1 MEIEQNKLGNT
12 HEVRTVNILNLE
24 TRSEEG
30 DSGNK
35 IVGYAAVYDEFTK
48 ITDRWGDSF
57 YEKISRDA
65 AKESLEDGHEIFA
78 LKNHNW
84 DMVLGRTDANLILKN
99 DEKGIY
105 FELTPNNSTLAND
118 LKEDVK
124 SGIIKQ
130 CSIGFKIVDQEWEE
144 KEGEYFRVIKQIELF
159 EVTLTPIPAYTSTTA
174 EVRSL
179 NFDNS
184 KDETIKSSART
195 VNLSEQEE
203 RNRFLNEAKN
213 QIREI
218 DNYFKL

>member
-24 TRSEEG
+24 TRSEG

-48 ITDRWGDSF
+48 LTDRWGDSF

-65 AKESLEDGHEIFA
+65 AKESLEDGHEVFA

-118 LKEDVK
+118 LKEDVR

-130 CSIGFKIVDQEWEE
+130 CSIGFRIVDQEWEE
-144 KEGEYFRVIKQIELF
+144 KDGEYFRVIKQIELF
-159 EVTLTPIPAYTSTTA
+159 EITLTPIPAYTNTTA

-179 NFDNS
+179 NFTQNQ
-184 KDETIKSSART
+184 DEKNKINTRT
-195 VNLSEQEE
+195 ADLNEKEE
-203 RNRFLNEAKN
+203 RSRLLKEARN
-213 QIREI
+213 QIKEI

>member
-1 MEIEQNKLGNT
+1 MEMEQNKLGNT

-24 TRSEEG
+24 TRSEG
-30 DSGNK
+30 DNGNK
-35 IVGYAAVYDEFTK
+35 IVGYAAVYDEFTRL
-48 ITDRWGDSF
+48 TDRWGDYF

-84 DMVLGRTDANLILKN
+84 DMVLGRTDANLTLKN
-99 DEKGIY
+99 DEQGIY

-130 CSIGFKIVDQEWEE
+130 CSIGFRILDQEWEE

-159 EVTLTPIPAYTSTTA
+159 EITLTPIPAYTNTTA

-179 NFDNS
+179 NSSQNQ
-184 KDETIKSSART
+184 DEKNKINTRT
-195 VNLSEQEE
+195 ADLNEQEE
-203 RNRFLNEAKN
+203 RSIILKEARN
-213 QIREI
+213 QINEI

>member
-1 MEIEQNKLGNT
+1 MDMEQNKLGNT

-24 TRSEEG
+24 TRAEG
-30 DSGNK
+30 DNGNR

-57 YEKISRDA
+57 HEKISRDA

-84 DMVLGRTDANLILKN
+84 DMVLGRTGANLNLRN

-105 FELTPNNSTLAND
+105 FELVPNNSTLAND

-130 CSIGFKIVDQEWEE
+130 CSIGFRIIDQEWEE
-144 KEGEYFRVIKQIELF
+144 KEGEYFRIIKEIELF
-159 EVTLTPIPAYTSTTA
+159 EITLTPIPAYTNTTA

-179 NFDNS
+179 SGN
-184 KDETIKSSART
+184 
-195 VNLSEQEE
+195 VNNEPCKTNTKTDLTEQEE
-203 RNRFLNEAKN
+203 RNKLLDEAKN
-213 QIREI
+213 QIKEI
-218 DNYFKL
+218 DNYFKI

>member
-1 MEIEQNKLGNT
+1 MEMEQNKLGNT

-24 TRSEEG
+24 TRSEG
-30 DSGNK
+30 DNGNK
-35 IVGYAAVYDEFTK
+35 IVGYAAVYDEFTRL
-48 ITDRWGDSF
+48 TDRWGDYF

-65 AKESLEDGHEIFA
+65 AKESLEDDHEIFA

-84 DMVLGRTDANLILKN
+84 DMVLGRTDANLTLKN

-130 CSIGFKIVDQEWEE
+130 CSIGFRILDQEWEE

-159 EVTLTPIPAYTSTTA
+159 EITLTPIPAYTNTTA

-179 NFDNS
+179 NSSQNQ
-184 KDETIKSSART
+184 DEKNKINTRT
-195 VNLSEQEE
+195 ADLNEQEE
-203 RNRFLNEAKN
+203 RSIILKEARN
-213 QIREI
+213 QINEI